1 VNAVIRS
8 HFKRRGFTLIELLV
22 VIAII
27 AILIA
32 LLVPAVQKVR
42 EAAARTQCANNYKQI
57 GLGLHNFEGTF
68 KRLPPLYSG
77 GALSKKFP
85 NAAGTPHVLLLPYIE
100 QDNLWK
106 LMADPKLTPSVYL
119 PTYPTGAGNAAQ
131 LKVVNTYVCPA
142 DPSMQDGIQQGSTA
156 NQAGTSYSANAMVF
170 GGNTT
175 TVTPPH
181 QKVLQ
186 NTTAN
191 GGWDSGLSIARI
203 QDGSSNTI
211 MFMHSYSRCGASV
224 TGTTWGY
231 TPDSPAKLGNPP
243 VNFGTAALGGPAIH
257 MSSTLDNGGVAFD
270 SAKANQIHF
279 QNMPN
284 PSSTAAC
291 NPAFPATPHSSTML
305 VLLGDGSTRTVTPS
319 ILVSTWWAACYPA
332 DNMPP
337 AADWAQ

>member
-1 VNAVIRS
+1 MGSPSR
-8 HFKRRGFTLIELLV
+8 RRGFTLIELLV

-68 KRLPPLYSG
+68 KRLPPLYAG
-77 GALSKKFP
+77 GTLSKKFP
-85 NAAGTPHVLLLPYIE
+85 NAAGAPHVLLLPYIE

-106 LMADPKLTPSVYL
+106 LMSDPTKTPSIYL
-119 PTYPTGAGNAAQ
+119 PTYPTAAGTAAQ

-142 DPSMQDGIQQGSTA
+142 DPSMQDGIQAASTT

-170 GGNTT
+170 GSNTT
-175 TVTPPH
+175 TVTGVN
-181 QKVLQ
+181 QAVVQ
-186 NTTAN
+186 STAAN

-211 MFMHSYSRCGASV
+211 MFMHSYAACGASGK
-224 TGTTWGY
+224 GTTWGY
-231 TPDSPAKLGNPP
+231 TPANPAILGTPP
-243 VNFGTAALGGPAIH
+243 ANTGAAALGGPPIH
-257 MSSTLDNGGVAFD
+257 MSSILDNGNVAFD

-279 QNMPN
+279 QNQPN
-284 PSSTAAC
+284 PYSTNC
-291 NPAFPATPHSSTML
+291 NPNYPSTPHSSTML
-305 VLLGDGSTRTVTPS
+305 VLLGDGSTRTITPS
-319 ILVSTWWAACYPA
+319 MLVSTWWAACYPA
-332 DNMPP
+332 DNLPP